1 MADSF
6 SALIKLQNSRKLA
19 SHFMVMV
26 MQPDD
31 IPLME
36 FHKGFSDWQDSQFT
50 MFPFITDP
58 NAYLISK
65 LWGAALIGW
74 RRLFQSSKSYVY
86 KILKLFIASFQI
98 TITTVWY
105 IVSYMFVYFSKC
117 ILDFVT
123 IKLLSDFLER
133 GAIFIRE

>member
-6 SALIKLQNSRKLA
+6 SALIKLQNSRKLV

-65 LWGAALIGW
+65 LWGSALIGC

-86 KILKLFIASFQI
+86 KILKLFSVSFQI

-105 IVSYMFVYFSKC
+105 SLIYVC
-117 ILDFVT
+117 IFFQMHFNLVT

-133 GAIFIRE
+133 GAIFIRV

>member
-1 MADSF
+1 MDDSF
-6 SALIKLQNSRKLA
+6 NALIKLQNSRKLA

-36 FHKGFSDWQDSQFT
+36 FHKGFNDWQDSQFT
-50 MFPFITDP
+50 MFPFIIDP

-65 LWGAALIGW
+65 LWGSALIGW

-86 KILKLFIASFQI
+86 KILKLFSVSFQI

-105 IVSYMFVYFSKC
+105 SLIYVC
-117 ILDFVT
+117 IFFQMHFNLVT

-133 GAIFIRE
+133 GAIFIRV

>member
-36 FHKGFSDWQDSQFT
+36 FHKGFSDCLTVYHASFHNRSQRIFNFKV
-50 MFPFITDP
+50 MRCS
-58 NAYLISK
+58 AYWVATLISK
-65 LWGAALIGW
+65 FKELCIQNVETFHCLFPNNNNYCMIHSLIYVCTF
-74 RRLFQSSKSYVY
+74 FQMHFGFCY
-86 KILKLFIASFQI
+86 
-98 TITTVWY
+98 
-105 IVSYMFVYFSKC
+105 
-117 ILDFVT
+117 D
-123 IKLLSDFLER
+123 
-133 GAIFIRE
+133 